1 MLKKTLLVLAL
12 CAPQWVAAQVAF
24 DRLVVFGTS
33 LSDSGNAFV
42 LNGAASTPPDYD
54 LDPFLVPSAPYARG
68 GHHFSNGATWIEQ
81 YARPRG
87 LAASAHPS
95 ARDAGA
101 NATNYAVGG
110 ARARDDG
117 ASFNLSLQVR
127 SFLAEHGGVAPGA
140 ALYVVEM
147 GGNDIRDVLM
157 TGRFQ
162 FLLEALASIEANL
175 RILAGAGAR
184 HVLVWNVPNLGLTPA
199 LQAAG
204 PEAVA
209 TAAFLT
215 QIFNGNLQ
223 LIVEGY
229 REQGLNI
236 QLLDVD
242 TKLGEIVRN
251 PGAFGLT
258 NVRSAC
264 VTPNKAPFQC
274 TNPDEHLFWD
284 GIHPT
289 AAAHAIVAQ
298 HAAEVLGR

>member
-1 MLKKTLLVLAL
+1 MIKKTLLVLAL

-24 DRLVVFGTS
+24 DRLVIFGTS
-33 LSDSGNAFV
+33 LSDSGNAFA
-42 LNGAASTPPDYD
+42 LSGSASTPPDYD
-54 LDPFLVPSAPYARG
+54 LDPFLVPSAPYSRG

-87 LAASAHPS
+87 LAASARPAQGGAS
-95 ARDAGA
+95 AG
-101 NATNYAVGG
+101 ATNYAVGG

-127 SFLAEHGGVAPGA
+127 SFLHEHGGSAPA
-140 ALYVVEM
+140 SALYIMEM
-147 GGNDIRDVLM
+147 GANDIRDVLT
-157 TGRFQ
+157 TGNFQ
-162 FLLEALASIEANL
+162 FLIDAVTSIGEHIGLLARS
-175 RILAGAGAR
+175 GAR
-184 HVLVWNVPNLGLTPA
+184 HVLVWNVPNLALTPA
-199 LQAAG
+199 IQRAG
-204 PEAVA
+204 PEAVGAA
-209 TAAFLT
+209 TQLT
-215 QIFNGNLQ
+215 AIFNGQLQ
-223 LIVEGY
+223 AIVAGY
-229 REQGLNI
+229 RTEGLSI

-251 PGAFGLT
+251 PDAFGLS
-258 NVRSAC
+258 NVKSAC
-264 VTPNKAPFQC
+264 VTPNTAPFQC